1 MLILKAYYLLY
12 QIFLKFNF
20 FPILSWLL
28 STTNQTSN
36 CFWYKSCDPLDYDY
50 GWTDISEIL
59 IHPKYSTV
67 YQHNPNVPGQGT
79 VYDVAML
86 KLKDTIGQHEF
97 FGHPQ
102 PDIVYPICL
111 PQAGNIDTLIGQEV
125 LTARFFETQT
135 STVLQSEVC
144 ANQHIMM
151 NVFSDQMCSLSTPDL
166 KICDP
171 KDKGSPLML
180 HNKLED
186 RYTMSTQNFRH
197 GSK

>member
-36 CFWYKSCDPLDYDY
+36 CFWYKSCDPLDYDH

-67 YQHNPNVPGQGT
+67 YQHNPNVPGRGT

-111 PQAGNIDTLIGQEV
+111 PQPGNIDTLIGQEV
-125 LTARFFETQT
+125 LTARFLETQT
-135 STVLQSEVC
+135 STISSSDVC
-144 ANQHIMM
+144 MNQQFLM

-166 KICDP
+166 KICDY
-171 KDKGSPLML
+171 KDKGSPLMF
-180 HNKLED
+180 HNKLEN
-186 RYTMSTQNFRH
+186 RYKMLII
-197 GSK
+197 

>member
-1 MLILKAYYLLY
+1 M
-12 QIFLKFNF
+12 
-20 FPILSWLL
+20 
-28 STTNQTSN
+28 
-36 CFWYKSCDPLDYDY
+36 
-50 GWTDISEIL
+50 
-59 IHPKYSTV
+59 
-67 YQHNPNVPGQGT
+67 
-79 VYDVAML
+79 YDVAML

-186 RYTMSTQNFRH
+186 RYTMSTQNFRR
-197 GSK
+197 GSI